1 MQFPRRICLLSNL
14 SQNRFP
20 SPWHQAVL
28 LITQLKSFLLL
39 LEAISPPGF
48 WGKAEVWWQGL
59 QVHRRGCRRVGGWS
73 NGTGQEGAAQDHAR
87 AAAGG
92 RAFLFWR
99 HCPFPRWARR
109 SSASLAFGRQQP
121 SLVRAPSMS
130 WCEPLVGYVICKYL
144 LPSCEWSFHF
154 LDGVLWSA
162 KVFNF
167 DRERQRKRQLTFSG
181 ETA

>member
-1 MQFPRRICLLSNL
+1 MIRSGSDDTSRNLRAIFLS
-14 SQNRFP
+14 SRGGTA
-20 SPWHQAVL
+20 SGSGHSA
-28 LITQLKSFLLL
+28 QLRTAGLHT
-39 LEAISPPGF
+39 
-48 WGKAEVWWQGL
+48 WG
-59 QVHRRGCRRVGGWS
+59 RGCRCTEGDAGGW
-73 NGTGQEGAAQDHAR
+73 GDGATAQDHAR